1 MTDRARLDGL
11 LADLSSIYPGSAV
24 TTGRLRT
31 DASARS
37 FRLLPSRRRPRVL
50 LPVGC
55 AGAARRAVLVGSAND
70 GARDTML
77 RRATAAVAAGPLG
90 RAVFPGTVSVR
101 PVGTDSLETHLA
113 AQVGASIRL
122 SIHGGAARANA
133 KPVVGVHRVD
143 GAEVGFCK
151 VGVTTLASLLVAQ
164 EVAALR
170 RLAGAQLR
178 SLTVPVLVHAGS
190 WHGCEIAL
198 LSALRGD
205 RGRGKMLPVAAMREV
220 AGVAGTRVRSLRDSP
235 WAAAVHERS
244 AAAAPEVT
252 ARVRR
257 TLERLVERDG
267 DESLVHG
274 AAHGD
279 WGPWNM
285 SWSGDRAL
293 VWDWERFALDQP
305 IGIDA
310 VHFTA
315 HARLRR
321 VGDLRAA
328 VAALHD
334 AETAVC
340 SVLRDWPGPAPSAAP
355 GSAARTVVDAYLLD
369 VACRFAVDAN
379 QVGSPPAA
387 RLAAWYLDVAAAR
400 WDAAAVSVASGRYQ
414 DRS

>member
-1 MTDRARLDGL
+1 MTDRGRLDAL
-11 LADLSSIYPGSAV
+11 LADLRAIYPGSAV
-24 TTGRLRT
+24 TTGRVRT
-31 DASARS
+31 DPSARS
-37 FRLLPSRRRPRVL
+37 FRLLPSRRRPRML

-55 AGAARRAVLVGSAND
+55 TGAARRAVLVGSAND
-70 GARDTML
+70 DARDTLL
-77 RRATAAVAAGPLG
+77 RHATAAVAAGPLG
-90 RAVFPGTVSVR
+90 RAVFRDTVSVR
-101 PVGTDSLETHLA
+101 PVGSDSLEAHLA
-113 AQVGASIRL
+113 GQIGAPIRL

-133 KPVVGVHRVD
+133 KPVLGVHRVD

-151 VGVTTLASLLVAQ
+151 VGVTTLASLLVTQ

-170 RLAGAQLR
+170 TLADARLRMLA
-178 SLTVPVLVHAGS
+178 VPLLVHAGR
-190 WHGCEIAL
+190 WHSCDIAL
-198 LSALRGD
+198 LSALRGG
-205 RGRGKMLPVAAMREV
+205 RGRGKVLPVAAMREV
-220 AGVAGTRVRSLRDSP
+220 AAVAGTRVRPLRDGP
-235 WAAAVHERS
+235 WAAAVHEQS
-244 AAAAPEVT
+244 TAAAPEVT

-257 TLERLVERDG
+257 TLERLLDRAG
-267 DESLVHG
+267 DEAVLHG

-293 VWDWERFALDQP
+293 VWDWERFALDKP

-340 SVLRDWPGPAPSAAP
+340 SVLRDWPGPAASAAP
-355 GSAARTVVDAYLLD
+355 GGAARTVVDAYLLD

-387 RLAAWYLDVAAAR
+387 RLADWYLDVAAAR
-400 WDAAAVSVASGRYQ
+400 WDAAPVTVAAGNQR
-414 DRS
+414 DCP